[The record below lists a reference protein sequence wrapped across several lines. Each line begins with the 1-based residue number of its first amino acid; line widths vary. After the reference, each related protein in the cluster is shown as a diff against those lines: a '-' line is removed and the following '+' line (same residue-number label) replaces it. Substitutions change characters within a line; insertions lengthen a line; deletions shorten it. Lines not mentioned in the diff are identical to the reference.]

1 MKSEFKVGLIFIFTM
16 VLVVG
21 FAYFLGVLN
30 PLSNS
35 HKLTI
40 LYNFAG
46 GIEVGS
52 PVRVMGIKVGKVK
65 DILFDSAMKGPDG
78 EEVKLKVVVGI
89 DKKAWSSIRED
100 SKFYINLAGVIG
112 EKFVEITPG
121 KLSAPAVKPGG
132 VVRGTDPP
140 RIDQLIS
147 QGYGLA
153 GKLLDMVEENEG
165 TVVDMINKLSD
176 LLNNFQKT
184 LTMVER
190 TLNMVD
196 KTTKNKRLKRLLDN
210 TIQMSDD
217 LAEITASLRTEDSK
231 KTFELINK
239 LIWRLESIDG
249 PLIKKFLQ
257 EEGIKARIL

>member
-1 MKSEFKVGLIFIFTM
+1 MKSEFKVGLIFIFT
-16 VLVVG
+16 VGLVVG
-21 FAYFLGVLN
+21 FAHFLGVLN

-65 DILFDSAMKGPDG
+65 EILFDAGMKGPDG
-78 EEVKLKVVVGI
+78 EEVKLKVVVGV
-89 DKKAWSSIRED
+89 DKKAWASIRED

-121 KLSAPAVKPGG
+121 STDQPGINPNG

-184 LTMVER
+184 LAMVER

-196 KTTKNKRLKRLLDN
+196 KTTRNRKLKRLLDN
-210 TIQMSDD
+210 TIKISDD
-217 LAEITASLRTEDSK
+217 MAEITASLRTEDSK

-239 LIWRLESIDG
+239 LIWRLEAIDG
-249 PLIKKFLQ
+249 PLLRKFLQ
-257 EEGIKARIL
+257 EEGIKAKIL